1 MERATMAIKKLLI
14 GQREWRY
21 ALVTQL
27 DGSIAIVVTKPDGSS
42 QALTVADVHHK
53 GETGSLQ
60 FTCTGRRFSMHITP
74 TDEENK
80 QSIVSYADGKAIPVK
95 SLSHKQLESLFMPAT
110 TPSLET
116 SEKISFD
123 QKIVK
128 SPLAG
133 RVTKVLITLG
143 QQVLRGQP
151 LLMIESMKMENE
163 LCAPASG
170 SIKTIS
176 IEIGD
181 VVKPNQVLLSLE

>member
-1 MERATMAIKKLLI
+1 MAIKKLLI

-42 QALTVADVHHK
+42 QALTVTDVQHN
-53 GETGSLQ
+53 TASGSIQ
-60 FTCTGRRFSMHITP
+60 FTCNGRRFSMHITP
-74 TDEENK
+74 ADEESK
-80 QSIVSYADGKAIPVK
+80 QSIVSYADGRAVRVK
-95 SLSHKQLESLFMPAT
+95 PLAHKQLQSLFMPAT
-110 TPSLET
+110 TPS
-116 SEKISFD
+116 SEPSDKTSFD

-133 RVTKVLITLG
+133 RVTKVLVNLG